1 MKAAAWIAKA
11 AARAKWKK
19 SEARPQPASG
29 QSAPTPPHSCA
40 QLMRPHTAGRPPSG
54 LVFPTFPPPA
64 IPRLYLDTRFC
75 LANRQKPRSARQC
88 CAARYQIRKNLWITN
103 PCGLLA
109 KPLLAG
115 LGASSGRF
123 SGLRPKRRRLPTVI
137 RRDSVRRGK
146 PQTRPTPARLASPR
160 FFERPKRLRRH
171 PRRFP
176 RPRRWPGRPSVHIQI
191 QDFAYQMCKSPA
203 APVNTAQCAIK
214 SGEICG

>member
-1 MKAAAWIAKA
+1 MQPCRLPAGKRPARPCLHFSPPAGLRADCACGAAAAGAMKAAAWIAKA

-88 CAARYQIRKNLWITN
+88 CAARYQNRKNLWITH
-103 PCGLLA
+103 PA
-109 KPLLAG
+109 P
-115 LGASSGRF
+115 
-123 SGLRPKRRRLPTVI
+123 RPKSRPPRRLFCA
-137 RRDSVRRGK
+137 
-146 PQTRPTPARLASPR
+146 PQ
-160 FFERPKRLRRH
+160 
-171 PRRFP
+171 
-176 RPRRWPGRPSVHIQI
+176 
-191 QDFAYQMCKSPA
+191 
-203 APVNTAQCAIK
+203 
-214 SGEICG
+214 ICSHLDTKI